1 MSTSAAAITPLS
13 PIINGHEALPLSQ
26 PCPRRPSLAFSVFFR
41 AFCARTTTQ
50 RRKGFETTA
59 RSERASEQAQRS
71 NPSSQKEKKP
81 SYIRNITHIQA
92 SSPKRPPTPSS
103 SKTVQALPEN
113 LACYLQAIP
122 IARVYARE
130 ILPISPSNGVV
141 APEIS
146 RLVVSP
152 TSTQTTRALRDNML
166 DAFFAS
172 RRRNEC
178 AAAAAIPP
186 PQALVSAPMTSS
198 YASNESLMGMYSKQS
213 PSVDQTPFPNRS
225 SYPPGEARK
234 SLMAYMHPE
243 FSHADAAAAA
253 ATGGRPTT
261 VVLRSGDNNN
271 EHHQPHQDHG
281 VIGGERANKNKPT
294 NRGFLASV
302 WALGSY
308 MTVATVDSTRE
319 VINDVVTLAA
329 GFAREKRSY
338 AASVSS
344 SGSEYVGT
352 DSEEESIV
360 AEDTDVE
367 EGVEDY
373 DDRRPEGERARDK
386 GKARES
392 DDGTELGMAGSGA
405 TPVVT
410 NEPVSPKIVPEIENM
425 PLEDSRPVMDRHLSK
440 SAAELREMSEVAKNQ
455 DSEFEGNHDA
465 EKNPTQEKIREMI
478 RFETEQRA
486 IDAAI
491 TIQRAWRESQERA
504 NSRSNLEQF
513 PEIVNDL
520 AETGDETPVPQA
532 PEKSPLR
539 KNSVPI
545 PAVEPENEA
554 GKQEEKKEEQKA
566 ENDKEE
572 KKEELASDKKP
583 SIDLAAG
590 EVVIPAVEPE
600 KVAAPAAPVQSIEA
614 EETDTVPTSIEKP
627 ASRDV
632 AVEDAPA
639 VDDKNSNS
647 VERRVVGAFRRNSIR
662 RSMSKFGKKD
672 KKNPESPAVT
682 APAVAVEELTPPP
695 TPPMTEDQ
703 SSLQERERPKSRMS
717 MFGLTKKL
725 TEKDKKE
732 KEKEKS
738 EKKEK
743 DSKEPAT
750 PRASESANA
759 ETPSS
764 IPRPD
769 LTKRRS
775 LLSIASSYKDKD
787 RPTTPGESLPA
798 VTEGSPSGIPRRRPT
813 FRGFGSSSNGEGND
827 RKSRT
832 KSWLGG
838 RRPKLNDKGE
848 FVIDTSAEPA
858 AESTS
863 AVATPIEP
871 ATPTTP
877 ATPVTPAVASDE
889 AGPSERPK
897 FLNAMKKAPTFGLGG
912 AHGRSVSSSAVSTGS
927 AASLTEKTTA
937 AATGTTTEDSPAKL
951 KGAARMK
958 ALTRAA
964 TFMGR
969 SKKDKEKDKGK
980 GKEVAVE

>member
-1 MSTSAAAITPLS
+1 
-13 PIINGHEALPLSQ
+13 
-26 PCPRRPSLAFSVFFR
+26 
-41 AFCARTTTQ
+41 
-50 RRKGFETTA
+50 
-59 RSERASEQAQRS
+59 
-71 NPSSQKEKKP
+71 
-81 SYIRNITHIQA
+81 
-92 SSPKRPPTPSS
+92 
-103 SKTVQALPEN
+103 
-113 LACYLQAIP
+113 
-122 IARVYARE
+122 
-130 ILPISPSNGVV
+130 
-141 APEIS
+141 
-146 RLVVSP
+146 
-152 TSTQTTRALRDNML
+152 ML

-178 AAAAAIPP
+178 AAAIPP

-213 PSVDQTPFPNRS
+213 PPVDQTPFPNRS

-243 FSHADAAAAA
+243 FSHADAA
-253 ATGGRPTT
+253 GGRPTT
-261 VVLRSGDNNN
+261 VVLRSGDDN
-271 EHHQPHQDHG
+271 EHHQDHG
-281 VIGGERANKNKPT
+281 VIGGERAHKNKPAHPPV

-302 WALGSY
+302 WAL
-308 MTVATVDSTRE
+308 
-319 VINDVVTLAA
+319 

-344 SGSEYVGT
+344 SVSEYVGST
-352 DSEEESIV
+352 DSEGESIV

-367 EGVEDY
+367 EGLEDY
-373 DDRRPEGERARDK
+373 DDRRPEGEGARDK

-392 DDGTELGMAGSGA
+392 DAGTELGMEGSEA

-410 NEPVSPKIVPEIENM
+410 IEPASPKVAPEIENM

-440 SAAELREMSEVAKNQ
+440 SAAELREMSE
-455 DSEFEGNHDA
+455 
-465 EKNPTQEKIREMI
+465 EKIKEMI

-491 TIQRAWRESQERA
+491 TIQRAWRDSQERA
-504 NSRSNLEQF
+504 SSRSNLEEF
-513 PEIVNDL
+513 PEIINDL
-520 AETGDETPVPQA
+520 AETGDETPAPQA

-539 KNSVPI
+539 KNSVPV
-545 PAVEPENEA
+545 PAVEPEAEA
-554 GKQEEKKEEQKA
+554 GKEEEKKER
-566 ENDKEE
+566 KEE
-572 KKEELASDKKP
+572 VASDKKP

-590 EVVIPAVEPE
+590 EVVVPAAEPAPVVEAE
-600 KVAAPAAPVQSIEA
+600 KVATPAASVQPIEA
-614 EETDTVPTSIEKP
+614 EETDTVPTSLEKP

-639 VDDKNSNS
+639 VDDKNSSS

-682 APAVAVEELTPPP
+682 APAIAVEELTPPP

-725 TEKDKKE
+725 TEKDKDKKE
-732 KEKEKS
+732 KDKS

-743 DSKEPAT
+743 DSKEPST
-750 PRASESANA
+750 PRASESANT

-787 RPTTPGESLPA
+787 RPTTPGDSLPA
-798 VTEGSPSGIPRRRPT
+798 VTEGSPSGIPKRRPT

-848 FVIDTSAEPA
+848 FVIDTSTEPA

-863 AVATPIEP
+863 AAATPIEP

-877 ATPVTPAVASDE
+877 AIPVSPAVASDE

-897 FLNAMKKAPTFGLGG
+897 FLNAMKKAPAFGLGG
-912 AHGRSVSSSAVSTGS
+912 GHGRTASSSAVSTGS
-927 AASLTEKTTA
+927 AASLATEKTTA
-937 AATGTTTEDSPAKL
+937 TATEDSSAKL